1 MAASPTTNDPTLGRL
16 NDQISWYDRKST
28 SHKRYFNALKIVVIV
43 AAAAIPFLAALPLEV
58 QLSRIITAALG
69 ALIVVLE
76 GIQQLFQLQTNW
88 ILYRST
94 CESLKH
100 EKYLFLAAAGPYGA
114 AQNPHSL
121 LAERI
126 ESLVSQ
132 ETAKWASTQQTSQ
145 GDTPPASPKPKD
157 SSAGEA

>member
-1 MAASPTTNDPTLGRL
+1 MTSSLAQDPTRERL
-16 NDQISWYDRKST
+16 EDQINWYDRKS
-28 SHKRYFNALKIVVIV
+28 SWHRRYFNILKIVTIV
-43 AAAAIPFLAALPLEV
+43 AAAAIPLLVALPIKSNVKEPL
-58 QLSRIITAALG
+58 TAALG
-69 ALIVVLE
+69 ALIVVME

-100 EKYLFLAAAGPYGA
+100 EKYLYLAKAGPYGA
-114 AQNPHSL
+114 GENPHSL

-132 ETAKWASTQQTSQ
+132 
-145 GDTPPASPKPKD
+145 
-157 SSAGEA
+157 